1 MRKLL
6 YLFIIVLLSSCLEDG
21 DNYIR
26 TTDLV
31 PITEVT
37 IPDSSEVAD
46 TIQITAT
53 AEANNDCWSDLRFQ
67 LDSVPNQNNNQTDT
81 TSTKSYSLQAIGTY
95 ESHGSCPQ
103 VIVTA
108 DTVLDVLTSQK
119 GNYIF
124 YVTKNSY
131 TLEVDTVFVE

>member
-1 MRKLL
+1 MKKLL
-6 YLFIIVLLSSCLEDG
+6 YLFIIVLLSSCLEDS

-37 IPDSSEVAD
+37 IPDSSGVAD

-53 AEANNDCWSDLRFQ
+53 AEANNGCWSNLRFQ
-67 LDSVPNQNNNQTDT
+67 LDSIANQNNNQTDT
-81 TSTKSYSLQAIGTY
+81 VATKSYSLQAIGTY

-108 DTVLDVLTSQK
+108 DTVLDVVTSQK

-131 TLEVDTVFVE
+131 TLQVDTVFVE

>member
-46 TIQITAT
+46 TIQIMAT
-53 AEANNDCWSDLRFQ
+53 AEANNGCWSDLRFQ